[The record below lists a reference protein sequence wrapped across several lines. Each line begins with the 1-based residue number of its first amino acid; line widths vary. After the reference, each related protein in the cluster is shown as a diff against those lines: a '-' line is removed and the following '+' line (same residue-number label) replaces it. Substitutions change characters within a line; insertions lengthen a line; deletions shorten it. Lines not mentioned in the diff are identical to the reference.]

1 MTEKPIDPRCQLRK
15 ISGLFIDDLLAT
27 SDADILA
34 EAAKDVSIKNAG
46 ERAKAAYQ
54 RALQTSGQ
62 NRLQAARRAM
72 ELEREGAETGL
83 GSALRDMDAG
93 KARKILERFAA
104 NDPDFGSKITLA
116 ARNLQDIPD
125 SEVLSIILDLKRL
138 GALPDDGEL

>member
-1 MTEKPIDPRCQLRK
+1 MTKKPIDPRHQLRK
-15 ISGLFIDDLLAT
+15 ISDLFIDDLLAT
-27 SDADILA
+27 SDAGILA

-83 GSALRDMDAG
+83 ALRDMDAG

-138 GALPDDGEL
+138 GALPDNGEL

>member
-1 MTEKPIDPRCQLRK
+1 
-15 ISGLFIDDLLAT
+15 
-27 SDADILA
+27 
-34 EAAKDVSIKNAG
+34 
-46 ERAKAAYQ
+46 

-83 GSALRDMDAG
+83 ALRDMDAG
-93 KARKILERFAA
+93 KARKILERLAA
-104 NDPDFGSKITLA
+104 NDPDFGNKITLA

>member
-1 MTEKPIDPRCQLRK
+1 MTEKPIDPRYQLRK
-15 ISGLFIDDLLAT
+15 ISDLFIDDLLAT

-34 EAAKDVSIKNAG
+34 EAAKDVSVKNAG

-83 GSALRDMDAG
+83 ALRDMDAK

-104 NDPDFGSKITLA
+104 NDPDFGSKVTLA

>member
-1 MTEKPIDPRCQLRK
+1 MTEKPIDPRYQLRK
-15 ISGLFIDDLLAT
+15 ISALFIDDLLAT

-34 EAAKDVSIKNAG
+34 EAAKDISAKNAG
-46 ERAKAAYQ
+46 ESAKAAYQ

-72 ELEREGAETGL
+72 ELARESTETDLNLCG
-83 GSALRDMDAG
+83 MDAG
-93 KARKILERFAA
+93 KARKILEKFAA

-138 GALPDDGEL
+138 GALPADGEL

>member
-1 MTEKPIDPRCQLRK
+1 MTEKPIDPRYQLRK
-15 ISGLFIDDLLAT
+15 ISDLFIDDLLAT

-34 EAAKDVSIKNAG
+34 EAAKDVSVKNAG

-54 RALQTSGQ
+54 RALQTFGQ

-83 GSALRDMDAG
+83 ALRGMDAG

>member
-1 MTEKPIDPRCQLRK
+1 MTEKPIDPRYQLRK
-15 ISGLFIDDLLAT
+15 ISDLFIDDLLAT

-34 EAAKDVSIKNAG
+34 EAAKDISTKNSG
-46 ERAKAAYQ
+46 ESAKAAYQ
-54 RALQTSGQ
+54 LALQTSGQ

-72 ELEREGAETGL
+72 ELERESTETDLNLYG
-83 GSALRDMDAG
+83 MDAG
-93 KARKILERFAA
+93 KARKILEKLAA

-138 GALPDDGEL
+138 GALPADGEL

>member
-1 MTEKPIDPRCQLRK
+1 MTEKPIDPRYQLRK
-15 ISGLFIDDLLAT
+15 ISDLFIDDLLAT

-34 EAAKDVSIKNAG
+34 EAAKDVSVKNAG

-83 GSALRDMDAG
+83 ALRDMDAG

>member
-1 MTEKPIDPRCQLRK
+1 MTEKPIDPRYPLRK
-15 ISGLFIDDLLAT
+15 ISDLFIDDLIAT

-34 EAAKDVSIKNAG
+34 EAAKDVSVKNAG

-72 ELEREGAETGL
+72 ELERESAETSL
-83 GSALRDMDAG
+83 PLRGMDAG

-104 NDPDFGSKITLA
+104 NDPDFGSQITLA